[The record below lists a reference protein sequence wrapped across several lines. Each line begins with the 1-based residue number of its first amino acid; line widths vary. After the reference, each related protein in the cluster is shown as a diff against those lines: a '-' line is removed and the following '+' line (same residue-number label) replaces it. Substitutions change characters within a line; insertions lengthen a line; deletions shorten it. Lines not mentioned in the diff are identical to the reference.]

1 MNQAI
6 ATVEEKGQNPGQS
19 PEIDLSTKGWR
30 EDALSYAVVGS
41 SSSNSDSSIAAY
53 EIKSE
58 ICFVVSGSQ
67 PLQALGNFR

>member
-30 EDALSYAVVGS
+30 EDALSYAVS
-41 SSSNSDSSIAAY
+41 
-53 EIKSE
+53 
-58 ICFVVSGSQ
+58 
-67 PLQALGNFR
+67 